1 MSKIKV
7 VFLGQKPSSTL
18 ILKLL
23 KKDKNL
29 EILKIIEDKNS
40 LHELKELKEKPEVA
54 ILANFG
60 AILNEEI
67 LKIPKKG
74 FLNIHPSLLPQ
85 YRGPSPVQTALLN
98 NEQET
103 GVTIFKM
110 DNQVDH
116 GPILA
121 QGKEKIKPSD
131 TSRSLYQKLFQI
143 GTETLKNI
151 LPAYVE
157 GRIELR
163 EQDHKKA
170 TFSKKFTKNDGKI
183 DWQRDNIYL
192 DRLIR
197 AMFPWPGA
205 WTEVKINNQTKR
217 LKILKAHLEKNKL
230 VIDQVQLEGKNPVS
244 FKQFQEGHPQVK
256 IIS

>member
-1 MSKIKV
+1 MNKIKV

-23 KKDKNL
+23 KEDKNL

-40 LHELKELKEKPEVA
+40 LNKLKDLKEKPEVA

-85 YRGPSPVQTALLN
+85 YRGPSPVQTAILN

-103 GVTIFKM
+103 GMTIFRM

-121 QGKEKIKPSD
+121 QSKEKIKISD
-131 TSRSLYQKLFQI
+131 TSESLYQRLFKI
-143 GTETLKNI
+143 GTETLKSI

-170 TFSKKFTKNDGKI
+170 TFTKKFTKNDGQI
-183 DWQRDNIYL
+183 DWQKDNTYL
-192 DRLIR
+192 DRFIR

-205 WTEVKINNQTKR
+205 WTEVKINKQTKR
-217 LKILKAHLEKNKL
+217 LKILKAHLEGNKL
-230 VIDQVQLEGKNPVS
+230 IIDQVQLEGKNPVS

-256 IIS
+256 VIS